1 MSEVIRPQKGK
12 QELAMKTK
20 ADVLIYGGAAGSGK
34 SRLLLMKPLEHM
46 DDPNF
51 TGVFFR
57 KTVKNLEGAGGLW
70 PEGWKLYQ
78 QFGVHKRDQ
87 AKEYIFP
94 SGMKVAMTYLAR
106 DEDAEENHQ
115 GLQYSFVGFDE
126 LTHFSQ
132 FQFLYLIGRLRSD
145 SDADSFCMAS
155 CNPDPDSWVLNWV
168 DWYLNEDGDPLEERC
183 GQIRYF
189 VIKDEMPRFADTAE
203 ELAEQYP
210 EICYVEDNDGEQIY
224 VPPMTFCFINGTI
237 FDNPA
242 LIKANP
248 SYLSK
253 LKGQSEVNRRRLL
266 DGNWYARPEGANY
279 FKRDWLPEIKESD
292 IPRGCTEVRGWD
304 KAGTEPNDNNRNP
317 DYTAGSPKFHKCRE
331 GFYYLT
337 WDFIESL
344 HDEYKDTE
352 VTGRFRKIHGPRDRL
367 ILNQAKHDGKDCRVV
382 LPKDPAQA
390 GKVEYKYSAVQLT
403 DAGFLV
409 HEDPTPTN
417 KSKLVRA
424 QPFFNA
430 CENGLVSIVKES
442 FPNEKTYNDFMN
454 ELEKFDGEPSNA
466 HKKDDWVDGTASAF
480 NYLQGVKVHKIVE
493 RNQNTVRTAIAD
505 MLDKQK

>member
-1 MSEVIRPQKGK
+1 MSEGNEIVRPQAGK

-20 ADVLIYGGAAGSGK
+20 VDVLIYGGAAGSGK
-34 SRLLLMKPLEHM
+34 SRLLLMKPLEYM

-70 PEGWKLYQ
+70 PEGWKLYK
-78 QFGVHKRDQ
+78 QFKVHRRDQ

-94 SGMKVAMTYLAR
+94 SGMKVAMTYMAR
-106 DEDAEENHQ
+106 DSDADENHQ

-126 LTHFSQ
+126 LTHFTQ
-132 FQFLYLIGRLRSD
+132 YQFLYLIGRLRSD

-168 DWYLNEDGDPLEERC
+168 EWYLDEEGDPIEERC
-183 GQIRYF
+183 GKTRYF
-189 VIKDEMPRFADTAE
+189 ITKDDIPIFADTAE
-203 ELAEQYP
+203 ELAEEYP
-210 EICYVEDNDGEQIY
+210 DICYIEDNDGNVIY
-224 VPPMTFCFINGTI
+224 VPPMTFAFINGTI

-279 FKRDWLPEIKESD
+279 FKREWLIEIEED
-292 IPRGCTEVRGWD
+292 EIPKNCIEARAWD
-304 KAGTEPNDNNRNP
+304 KAGTEPNDNNRHP
-317 DYTAGSPKFHKCRE
+317 DYTAGSPKFHKDRSNL
-331 GFYYLT
+331 YYLT
-337 WDFIESL
+337 WDFIMSL
-344 HDEYKDTE
+344 QDEGTD

-367 ILNQAKHDGKDCRVV
+367 MLEQAEQDGRDCRVI

-390 GKVEYKYSAVQLT
+390 GKIEYFYSAEKFI
-403 DAGFLV
+403 ANKFLV
-409 HEDPTPTN
+409 FEDPTPTN

-430 CENGLVSIVKES
+430 CENGFVHIVKSS
-442 FPNEKTYNDFMN
+442 FPNEKTYNLFMS
-454 ELEKFDGEPSNA
+454 ELEAFDGEPSTTQ
-466 HKKDDWVDGTASAF
+466 KKDDWVDATASAF
-480 NYLQGVKVHKIVE
+480 NYLQDVRVHKIVL
-493 RNQNTVRTAIAD
+493 RNQRKSRTLMAD
-505 MLDKQK
+505 VLDNR